1 MLKEQREILERSKR
15 KRTITAIDPALESK
29 SIKEKGNILELVS
42 GKAENELKLI
52 ENDSVKVINADFLF
66 NAINKRQREKIM
78 AEVQRVLMK
87 RGRLY
92 LTIHQGDLPLI
103 SSLLEKNGFEIT
115 GKKLI
120 EKVQGAKS
128 PAIYANLLKSVR
140 AQGTEFIPLR
150 IAAVKKTKQQKN
162 QK

>member
-1 MLKEQREILERSKR
+1 M
-15 KRTITAIDPALESK
+15 
-29 SIKEKGNILELVS
+29 
-42 GKAENELKLI
+42 I

-78 AEVQRVLMK
+78 AEVQRILMK